1 MSFESIFKTD
11 TVESHATH
19 LKEGFLMGWIPGI
32 ITDLRDPEM
41 IGRVKVRCDLLAEN
55 VDLPNEND
63 GWVWVTEEFCLANRP
78 GGTHRMLEV
87 GTQVA
92 MIPMMGD
99 ARQMLIIGCLPS
111 RVDRPP
117 EGADRAEK
125 RYGKQT
131 PGGVI
136 EMNDDK
142 KAAKITSFPHGVLQG
157 VTGTGDIIYETRD
170 KARFSLTQDGNSLLG
185 NDLASMQ
192 TGKNGDVSLFSGG
205 SATANFSADG
215 QIAIA
220 SPNNSVLSLD
230 GNTALVTGPNPQ
242 VSQRLNRL
250 KGLLL
255 GCFYFAAQDLKIIDT
270 ITDDFTN
277 GRIQPL
283 VFLEKSRQAL
293 KRLHQGIADNLSQST
308 KDFDELKEHS
318 AVDFAKCCEGQI
330 KEALRL
336 GLGELIKVVKG
347 AEGKSGDE
355 IVDYIKNEIPDKFLD
370 GLDLGN
376 RIEVFRRLSDI
387 KPTLNAL
394 KYNPEFQ
401 TQLIIATLLP
411 QGWSSVEILFGLGI
425 ADKIEELEEVINPKE
440 KLTQLATVMTPADEK
455 KWWEDLS
462 DRINGVKGLL
472 DSKLVEFISDQI
484 EDFNVFDWAEQ
495 DKLSESGISI
505 PYSSS
510 LLKSVPLEEEQEKP
524 DWYTLN
530 DKLVPGESPLAM
542 LLGTIF
548 KGMMDKISD
557 RLTQLKDQQEILDK
571 IDELHV
577 IAETLVFD
585 ESNTAKILFFVDKL
599 GEEISAKDDVIQ
611 ATTFKLLPRLYK
623 ELVEKILPLLEET
636 WIDTN
641 TLINWIPDNPQG
653 GILQAK
659 DDQVQLQSNVGS
671 NGAIVKIDRTSA
683 TLSGPEFGD
692 SMRTRIFADK
702 SDAGM
707 QSGDKGGAV
716 RVERRVSE
724 ILGPERK
731 SDEKRDSY
739 LEGENKYKIDA
750 SGRAIAKG
758 AVQKEPKYLKQKEKT
773 PTVRSSMAVDSDGNA
788 MIRSGGNGS
797 SFTVGEQ
804 KAEIKGPEVEID
816 GKKTRTEFF
825 ALAGEIGMAAGG
837 VGGTVWMGQEQS
849 EVLSPEIEVNG
860 KKVRRTVSADPK
872 EAKLWSG
879 TEDGTT
885 VSSDDEKALV
895 LGPKGKGSITVD
907 SDKVK
912 MLRPDGQVSMELT
925 DVLAQVLGPKAKGIL
940 SFTEDVVEMIGRD
953 DISLLRL
960 AEGLAEFV
968 GPDGKK
974 AVQMTQQL
982 LKVLDGKG
990 SILEMAEEGFNLLG
1004 FGKEFRMAEK
1014 ALKILG
1020 GGGSIM
1026 EMAEESLNLLG
1037 FGQEF
1042 KMAKNLMKII
1052 GGGGSVLQMA
1062 EQGLELLGFGQQLK
1076 MAKGILEIFGSGGG
1090 MKIAQGAMQLIS
1102 GSSSLNITPN
1112 GIFSKGLGGG
1122 LSIGGNGASI
1132 SGTGKTVMRNGSS
1145 DGETGIAIILDAEGG
1160 FATLSSFFAGEWNI
1174 PNEDDDILQ
1183 KPNTEHQSA
1192 RIGVKGNAAFIEAL
1206 GEDGEAVNSLEVSD
1220 RGILFND
1227 KRLGELLDLI
1237 DLIPDILARIESL
1250 ESSSGNS
1257 SGGEE

>member
-19 LKEGFLMGWIPGI
+19 LKEGFIMGWVPGI

-63 GWVWVTEEFCLANRP
+63 GWVWVTEEFCLANRS

-125 RYGKQT
+125 RHGKQT

-142 KAAKITSFPHGVLQG
+142 RGAKVTSFPHGVLQG
-157 VTGTGDIIYETRD
+157 ITGTGDIIYETRD
-170 KARFSLTQDGNSLLG
+170 KARFSLSQDGNSQLG
-185 NDLASMQ
+185 NDLASLQ
-192 TGKNGDVSLFSGG
+192 AGKNGDVSLFSGG
-205 SATANFSADG
+205 SASANFSADG
-215 QIAIA
+215 SVAIA

-242 VSQRLNRL
+242 VSQRLNQL

-255 GCFYFAAQDLKIIDT
+255 GSFYFATQDLTIIER
-270 ITDDFTN
+270 ITDDFTSDK
-277 GRIQPL
+277 IQAL
-283 VFLEKSRQAL
+283 VFLEKTRPVL
-293 KRLHQGIADNLSQST
+293 KRLHQGLATNLSKSV
-308 KDFDELKEHS
+308 KDFEQLKEHS

-336 GLGELIKVVKG
+336 GLGELIKTVQ
-347 AEGKSGDE
+347 ATAGKSGDE
-355 IVDYIKNEIPDKFLD
+355 IIESLKNEIPDKFINN
-370 GLDLGN
+370 LDLGN
-376 RIEVFRRLSDI
+376 RLEVFRKLSDV
-387 KPTLNAL
+387 KSTLNAL
-394 KYNPEFQ
+394 KYNPDFQ
-401 TQLIIATLLP
+401 AQLIISTLVP
-411 QGWSSVEILFGLGI
+411 HGWASVEILFGLGI
-425 ADKIEELEEVINPKE
+425 ADKIEELEEAINPKE
-440 KLTQLATVMTPADEK
+440 KLSQLVTTMTPADEK

-462 DRINGVKGLL
+462 DRINEVKGLL
-472 DSKLVEFISDQI
+472 NSDLVEFISDQV
-484 EDFNVFDWAEQ
+484 EDFNTFDWAEQ
-495 DKLSESGISI
+495 DKLSESGTSI

-510 LLKSVPLEEEQEKP
+510 LLKSVPLEEGKEKP
-524 DWYTLN
+524 DWNTLDN
-530 DKLVPGESPLAM
+530 QLTPGESPLAM

-548 KGMMDKISD
+548 KGMLDKIGD
-557 RLTQLKDQQEILDK
+557 RLTQLKDQQEVLDK
-571 IDELHV
+571 IENLHSLT
-577 IAETLVFD
+577 ETLVFD
-585 ESNTAKILFFVDKL
+585 NANTERILLLIEKLEGSVGAKENPIEV
-599 GEEISAKDDVIQ
+599 A
-611 ATTFKLLPRLYK
+611 TFKLIPRLYK
-623 ELVEKILPLLEET
+623 ELLEKIMPLIEET
-636 WIDTN
+636 WLDTN
-641 TLINWIPDNPQG
+641 ALINWIPDNPRG
-653 GILQAK
+653 ATLQAK
-659 DDQVQLQSNVGS
+659 DDQVQMQSNAGG

-683 TLSGPEFGD
+683 IMAGPESGD
-692 SMRTRIFADK
+692 STRTRIFADK

-707 QSGDKGGAV
+707 QSGDKGGAI

-731 SDEKRDSY
+731 ADEERKSY
-739 LEGENKYKIDA
+739 AEGENKYQID
-750 SGRAIAKG
+750 SKGRAIAKG
-758 AVQKEPKYLKQKEKT
+758 AVQKKEPKYLKQKDKT

-788 MIRSGGNGS
+788 MIRSGGKGG

-816 GKKTRTEFF
+816 GKTTRTEFF

-879 TEDGTT
+879 TAEGTT

-907 SDKVK
+907 EGKVK
-912 MLRPDGQVSMELT
+912 LVRPNGKVSLELT
-925 DVLAQVLGPKAKGIL
+925 DILAQILGPQSKGVL
-940 SFTEDVVEMIGRD
+940 SLTEDLVEMIGRD
-953 DISLLRL
+953 EVSLLRL
-960 AEGLAEFV
+960 ADGLAEFV

-974 AVQMTQQL
+974 AVQLTKNV
-982 LKVLDGKG
+982 LKILDGNG
-990 SILEMAEEGFNLLG
+990 SILEMAEKGL
-1004 FGKEFRMAEK
+1004 
-1014 ALKILG
+1014 
-1020 GGGSIM
+1020 S
-1026 EMAEESLNLLG
+1026 LLG
-1037 FGQEF
+1037 FGQQL
-1042 KMAKNLMKII
+1042 KMAQNLTKII
-1052 GGGGSVLQMA
+1052 GSGGSVLQMA

-1076 MAKGILEIFGSGGG
+1076 MAQGVLELFGGGGG
-1090 MKIAQGAMQLIS
+1090 MKIARGVMQLIS
-1102 GSSSLNITPN
+1102 GKSSLNITPQ
-1112 GIFSKGLGGG
+1112 GIFSKGLKGG
-1122 LSIGGNGASI
+1122 LSIGG
-1132 SGTGKTVMRNGSS
+1132 SGTSITGSGKTVMRNGSEN
-1145 DGETGIAIILDAEGG
+1145 GETGIAIILDAETG
-1160 FATLSSFFAGEWNI
+1160 FASLSSFFSGEWNQ
-1174 PNEDDDILQ
+1174 PGEDDILE

-1192 RIGVKGNAAFIEAL
+1192 RISVKGNSAMIEAL
-1206 GEDGEAVNSLEVSD
+1206 DESGVVVNSVEVSD

-1227 KRLGELLDLI
+1227 QQLGDLLDAI
-1237 DLIPDILARIESL
+1237 DLIPDIISRLQNLESASS
-1250 ESSSGNS
+1250 SSSGD
-1257 SGGEE
+1257 

>member
-63 GWVWVTEEFCLANRP
+63 GWVWVLEEFCLANRS

-142 KAAKITSFPHGVLQG
+142 KAAKITTFPHGVLQG

-185 NDLASMQ
+185 NDLASLQ
-192 TGKNGDVSLFSGG
+192 AGKNGDVSLFSGG

-215 QIAIA
+215 QVAIA
-220 SPNNSVLSLD
+220 SPNQAVLSLD
-230 GNTALVTGPNPQ
+230 GSTALVTGPNPQ
-242 VSQRLNRL
+242 VSQRLNQL

-255 GCFYFAAQDLKIIDT
+255 GCFYYADQDLKT
-270 ITDDFTN
+270 LEAMTNDFN
-277 GRIQPL
+277 DERIQPI
-283 VFLEKSRQAL
+283 VFLEKTRQAL
-293 KRLHQGIADNLSQST
+293 KRLYQGIGSNLSQSV
-308 KDFDELKEHS
+308 KEFNELKEYS
-318 AVDFAKCCEGQI
+318 VIDFSKCCEGQI

-336 GLGELIKVVKG
+336 GLGELIEVVKSV
-347 AEGKSGDE
+347 AGKSGEE
-355 IVDYIKNEIPDKFLD
+355 IAESLKNDIPEKFLNT
-370 GLDLGN
+370 LDLGN
-376 RIEVFRRLSDI
+376 RIEIFRRLSDL

-394 KYNPEFQ
+394 RYNPDFQ
-401 TQLIIATLLP
+401 TELILSTLSP
-411 QGWSSVEILFGLGI
+411 QGWSGIEILFGLGI
-425 ADKIEELEEVINPKE
+425 ADKIEKLEEAINPKE
-440 KLTQLATVMTPADEK
+440 KLDQLANAMTPKDEK

-462 DRINGVKGLL
+462 DRINSVKGLL
-472 DSKLVEFISDQI
+472 DPKLIEFISDKT
-484 EDFNVFDWAEQ
+484 ENFNVFEWSEQ

-510 LLKSVPLEEEQEKP
+510 LLKSVPLEEGKEKP
-524 DWYTLN
+524 DWYTLDN
-530 DKLVPGESPLAM
+530 QLVPGESPLAI

-557 RLTQLKDQQEILDK
+557 RLTELQNQQEIIDK
-571 IDELHV
+571 IDELYV
-577 IAETLVFD
+577 LAETLVFD
-585 ESNTAKILFFVDKL
+585 DANTEKILFFIDKL
-599 GEEISAKDDVIQ
+599 GGTVGKDENPIAI
-611 ATTFKLLPRLYK
+611 ATFDLLPRLYK
-623 ELVEKILPLLEET
+623 ELIEKVKPLIEET
-636 WIDTN
+636 WIDAN
-641 TLINWIPDNPQG
+641 SLINWIPESPRG
-653 GILQAK
+653 AILQAK
-659 DDQVQLQSNVGS
+659 DDQVQMQSNAGS

-683 TLSGPEFGD
+683 TIAGPEFGD

-731 SDEKRDSY
+731 SDEERNSY
-739 LEGENKYKIDA
+739 LEGENKYQID
-750 SGRAIAKG
+750 SKGRAIAKG
-758 AVQKEPKYLKQKEKT
+758 ATSKDPEYLKKKEKT

-804 KAEIKGPEVEID
+804 KAELKGPEVEID
-816 GKKTRTEFF
+816 GKTTRTEFF

-837 VGGTVWMGQEQS
+837 AGGTVWMGQEQS

-907 SDKVK
+907 GDKVK
-912 MLRPDGQVSMELT
+912 MIRPDGQVSMELT
-925 DVLAQVLGPKAKGIL
+925 DVLAQVLGPGAKGIL

-953 DISLLRL
+953 DISLMRL

-974 AVQMTQQL
+974 AVQLTKNI
-982 LKVLDGKG
+982 LKILDGNG
-990 SILEMAEEGFNLLG
+990 SILEMAEEGLNLLG
-1004 FGKEFRMAEK
+1004 FGKELKMAK
-1014 ALKILG
+1014 NIFKILG
-1020 GGGSIM
+1020 GGGSIL
-1026 EMAEESLNLLG
+1026 EMAEEGLNLLG

-1102 GSSSLNITPN
+1102 GDSSLNITPN

-1132 SGTGKTVMRNGSS
+1132 SGSGKTVMRNGSQ
-1145 DGETGIAIILDAEGG
+1145 DGEKGIAIILDAEGG
-1160 FATLSSFFAGEWNI
+1160 FASLSSFFSGEWNI
-1174 PNEDDDILQ
+1174 PNDDDDILQ

-1206 GEDGEAVNSLEVSD
+1206 GEDGTAVNSLEVSD

-1227 KRLGELLDLI
+1227 KQLGELLDLI
-1237 DLIPDILARIESL
+1237 DLIPDILARLESL
-1250 ESSSGNS
+1250 ESSSS
-1257 SGGEE
+1257 SSSDGGE